1 MITGLPGKGSRL
13 MEKEK
18 LEAIKQWTND
28 PCGTVAGDF
37 EEGSKEFFEAVAKN
51 RYKAYAPWLKKLID
65 GIDVKDKTVL
75 ELGCGLGTD
84 LMSFARN
91 GAKVIGLDLTP
102 KHIEL
107 ARKLFKISNMPAEFV
122 LGDAENMDI
131 PSESIDVV
139 YSFGV
144 LHHTPH
150 IDKAVTEIQRV
161 LKPGGLAVVG
171 LYHKN
176 SWQYWVNMIF
186 LMGIYQRKLFKM
198 STAEL
203 LSSYIEVS
211 HSGAKPLVKVYSQ
224 GDCKRVFRQFKEVK
238 IKKDHWVRESLIIPG
253 VSPNVFS
260 LLPAF
265 LPSFLGWYIMVF
277 ARK

>member
-102 KHIEL
+102 KHIEF
-107 ARKLFKISNMPAEFV
+107 AKKLFKISNMPAEFV
-122 LGDAENMDI
+122 LGDAESMDI

-150 IDKAVTEIQRV
+150 IDKAVAEIQRV

-176 SWQYWVNMIF
+176 SWQYWINIF
-186 LMGIYQRKLFKM
+186 LIHGVFKRKLANM
-198 STAEL
+198 TMNDL
-203 LSSYIEVS
+203 LSSVIEYS
-211 HSGAKPLVKVYSQ
+211 TSGARPLVNVYTKS
-224 GDCKRVFRQFKEVK
+224 DCRRMFKKFTGIK
-238 IKKDHWVRESLIIPG
+238 IKNDHWTRDQIPSRIG
-253 VSPNVFS
+253 SIM
-260 LLPAF
+260 PAF